1 MVSVLDVARH
11 AGVSAATVSRVLS
24 GGAAVAEETRARV
37 MQSVQALGYR
47 PNAIA
52 QSLRRGRG
60 RTVALVTGD
69 IEQGIYP
76 ALAKAVERTLGDL
89 DLDLM
94 LFDMAHSEE
103 RLTHLIE
110 RSASLGLRGVLLA
123 APRLIRA
130 EDLLTLM
137 RLSADAGML
146 IISVSQRLDDQGI
159 ASIVPD
165 DQAAAVQAVQHLLER
180 NREPIAY
187 LGRIA
192 SSAVGRLR
200 FDGYRSALTAGNRR
214 FDPDLVWDI
223 SRGYRSEAGY
233 ETFARVLRQS
243 RHVGAVLAAS
253 DEVALGGMA
262 AAHDLGRRVPDDI
275 AFVGFG
281 GLAWGAYTRPSLTTV
296 SHDVDALAAAVG
308 EAFKALLEE
317 REVPLITLVPS
328 KLMVRG
334 ST

>member
-24 GGAAVAEETRARV
+24 GGAAVALDTRARV
-37 MQSVQALGYR
+37 MLSVEELGYR

-69 IEQGIYP
+69 IAQGVYA
-76 ALAKAVERTLGDL
+76 ALAKAVQRVLAEL
-89 DLDLM
+89 DLELM

-110 RSASLGLRGVLLA
+110 RSSSLGLRGILLA

-137 RLSADAGML
+137 RISAEAGPP
-146 IISVSQRLDDQGI
+146 IISVSQRLDQHGI

-165 DQAAAVQAVQHLLER
+165 DRGGAVEAVKHLLKRE
-180 NREPIAY
+180 REPIAY
-187 LGRIA
+187 LGRIET
-192 SSAVGRLR
+192 SAVGRLR
-200 FDGYRSALTAGNRR
+200 FDGYCSTLAAAKRPIR
-214 FDPDLVWDI
+214 DDLVWDI
-223 SRGYRSEAGY
+223 SRGDRSEAGY
-233 ETFARVLRQS
+233 SMMASALKKRLDVS
-243 RHVGAVLAAS
+243 AVLAAS
-253 DEVALGGMA
+253 DEVALGAMA
-262 AAHDLGRRVPDDI
+262 AVHDHGMRTPDDV

-281 GLAWGAYTRPSLTTV
+281 GLAWGAFTRPALTTV
-296 SHDVDALAAAVG
+296 SLDVDALAVAVG
-308 EAFKALLEE
+308 EAFKALVEE
-317 REVPLITLVPS
+317 REVPLLSLIPS
-328 KLMVRG
+328 KLIVR
-334 ST
+334 SSS